1 MPRAESRQL
10 GGSDVRLLKTIA
22 MELLGLFVDDGTL
35 VAAVLV
41 WVLAVAIALRA
52 GFLDPAIGAAL
63 LGIGLAVL
71 LTENVIRSARTATNK
86 RRP

>member
-1 MPRAESRQL
+1 MPQAESHQL

-22 MELLGLFVDDGTL
+22 TELVGLFIDDGSL
-35 VAAVLV
+35 VSAVMV

-52 GFLDPAIGAAL
+52 GFLDPLVGAAL

-71 LTENVIRSARTATNK
+71 LTENVIRSARTTMNGP
-86 RRP
+86 RQ

>member
-1 MPRAESRQL
+1 M
-10 GGSDVRLLKTIA
+10 RLLKTIA

>member
-1 MPRAESRQL
+1 M
-10 GGSDVRLLKTIA
+10 RLLKTIA

-71 LTENVIRSARTATNK
+71 LTENVIRSARTAPNK

>member
-1 MPRAESRQL
+1 MW
-10 GGSDVRLLKTIA
+10 LLKTIA
-22 MELLGLFVDDGTL
+22 TELLGLFIDDGSL

-52 GFLDPAIGAAL
+52 GFLGSVTGAAL

-71 LTENVIRSARTATNK
+71 LTENVMRSARTAKNK
-86 RRP
+86 LQR